1 MRILLIAPMLPQRN
15 GAGAIPV
22 LLWAEL
28 VGLSARHEVT
38 LLAGIGDE
46 PGEEDAI
53 QALLREGV
61 DLHLAGRRRPSTRRR
76 RLGRRVRLA
85 TSWACGRWPW
95 RTVWFAAPSAQ
106 ATLDRLSAVRCFDV
120 VAVEDSSMALFRL
133 PGRVPA
139 VLTEH
144 EIQRPDE
151 LVRPPGP
158 PSNWPRWAL
167 WEVDR
172 RRWKHFQPRAWRRFD
187 LVQVFSEREAR
198 AAGEL
203 APDIA
208 SRVRV
213 NPFGLVPP
221 PVADSSREQPG
232 TVLFVGNF
240 THPPNR
246 DAALWLA
253 REIMPAVKVRHPG
266 ARLRIVGSAP
276 PREVTEL
283 AGPSVDVIGD
293 APAVESHLEAASVVI
308 APMRRGG
315 GMRMK
320 VLHALASGKPVVT
333 TSWGADGYAT
343 AGRTLPLVVADDTE
357 GIALA
362 TARLLD
368 DPGRRRQLGVDGR
381 AFALEHHS
389 PAAWASRLE
398 RIYEEACSRPRD
410 GARA

>member
-1 MRILLIAPMLPQRN
+1 MRILLLAPMLPQTN
-15 GAGAIPV
+15 GAGAIPM
-22 LLWAEL
+22 LLRAEL

-46 PGEEDAI
+46 PGEQDAAN
-53 QALLREGV
+53 ALRREGV
-61 DLHLAGRRRPSTRRR
+61 DLHLAERRRPAAR
-76 RLGRRVRLA
+76 RLRWERRVRLA
-85 TSWACGRWPW
+85 TSWARGRRPW
-95 RTVWFAAPSAQ
+95 RTVWFADPSTQ
-106 ATLDRLSAVRCFDV
+106 ATLDRLAAVRCFDV

-133 PGRVPA
+133 PERVPA

-151 LVRPPGP
+151 LARRAGP
-158 PSNWPRWAL
+158 PSNWPLWAL

-172 RRWKHFQPRAWRRFD
+172 RRWKHFQPMAWRRFD
-187 LVQVFSEREAR
+187 LVQVFSDREAR
-198 AAGEL
+198 AAHEL

-221 PVADSSREQPG
+221 PMADSSREEPG

-253 REIMPAVKVRHPG
+253 REIMPAVKARYPG

-283 AGPSVDVIGD
+283 AGSNVDVIAD
-293 APAVESHLEAASVVI
+293 APAVQSHLEAASVVI

-320 VLHALASGKPVVT
+320 VLYALASGKPVVT
-333 TSWGADGYAT
+333 TSRGADGYT
-343 AGRTLPLVVADDTE
+343 AADRRLPLVVADDTE

-362 TARLLD
+362 TAQLLD
-368 DPGRRRQLGVDGR
+368 DAGWRRQLGLDGR
-381 AFALEHHS
+381 AFALKHHS

-398 RIYEEACSRPRD
+398 RIYEEARSRPREND
-410 GARA
+410 RA